1 MTQRGEN
8 RSENRQRLAE
18 IVEVVRKHEIVRGG
32 ITPEKLCAIIEEL
45 GPTFIKLGQILSMRS
60 DILPAAYCEALKK
73 LRSSVAPMPYEQVA
87 FMHRDPI
94 TLTNQLEAFTDFF
107 RAHADA
113 AA

>member
-18 IVEVVRKHEIVRGG
+18 IVEVVRRHEIVRGG

-87 FMHRDPI
+87 DIVSRSYGRP
-94 TLTNQLEAFTDFF
+94 L
-107 RAHADA
+107 DA
-113 AA
+113 LW